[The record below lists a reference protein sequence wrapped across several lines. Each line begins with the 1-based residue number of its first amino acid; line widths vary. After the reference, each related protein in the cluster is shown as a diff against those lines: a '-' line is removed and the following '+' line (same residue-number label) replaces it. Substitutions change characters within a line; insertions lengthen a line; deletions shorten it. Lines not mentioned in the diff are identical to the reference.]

1 MGQNMGDLLLY
12 EGHSDLGFVGFA
24 QFLDLLFSSTVDD
37 ITFLITSN
45 KRMADEVHTILFMVI
60 GKDLK
65 FLLIHVLT
73 LYGLYSLQWVGREH
87 HRRLFERCSQT

>member
-1 MGQNMGDLLLY
+1 MY
-12 EGHSDLGFVGFA
+12 FA
-24 QFLDLLFSSTVDD
+24 QLWNLLFSGKVDD

-73 LYGLYSLQWVGREH
+73 MTLIQFANVRTADTS
-87 HRRLFERCSQT
+87 

>member
-1 MGQNMGDLLLY
+1 MY
-12 EGHSDLGFVGFA
+12 FA
-24 QFLDLLFSSTVDD
+24 QLWNLLFSGKVDD

-45 KRMADEVHTILFMVI
+45 KRMADEVHTILFMVM

-65 FLLIHVLT
+65 FLLRHVLT
-73 LYGLYSLQWVGREH
+73 LYGLYSLQWVGRGH

>member
-45 KRMADEVHTILFMVI
+45 NHMADDVNTILCMV
-60 GKDLK
+60 
-65 FLLIHVLT
+65 
-73 LYGLYSLQWVGREH
+73 
-87 HRRLFERCSQT
+87 